1 MKYLHKWL
9 VLAVAMS
16 FAGSAMAQADDYSVA
31 KGKIEALLGMEVKAI
46 GDAPISGLLQVVT
59 DKGLFYASLD
69 AKYFMQGRIYNLDEG
84 MRNETE
90 VSLAAMRFEGIEKFK
105 SSMIEFKA
113 KDEKYVVDVF
123 TDITCGYC
131 RKFHNEIAQY
141 NQLGITIR
149 YLAFPRS
156 GLNSKTYNDMVSV
169 WCAAN
174 PQQAMTDAKG
184 GEGVKSKTCA
194 NQVAEQYAFG
204 QSIGV
209 NGTPNIILP
218 DGSLIPGY
226 QPPAMLAEAL
236 KQLL

>member
-1 MKYLHKWL
+1 MKYLNRCL
-9 VLAVAMS
+9 VLAVALM
-16 FAGSAMAQADDYSVA
+16 AGAYAQADDYSVA
-31 KGKIEALLGMEVKAI
+31 KGKIESLLGMQVKAI
-46 GDAPISGLLQVVT
+46 GDAPINGLLQVVT
-59 DKGLFYASLD
+59 DKGLFYASPD

-90 VSLAAMRFEGIEKFK
+90 VSLAAMRIGGIEKFG
-105 SSMIEFKA
+105 SSVIEFKA

-131 RKFHNEIAQY
+131 KKLHNEIDQY
-141 NQLGITIR
+141 NKLGITVR
-149 YLAFPRS
+149 YLAYPRE
-156 GLNSKTYNDMVSV
+156 GLNGKTYKDMVSV
-169 WCAAN
+169 WCAEN
-174 PQQAMTDAKG
+174 PQQALTNAKG
-184 GEGVKSKTCA
+184 GEGVKAKTCD

>member
-1 MKYLHKWL
+1 MKGLNKIL
-9 VLAVAMS
+9 VLMALCMLGSAVAKD
-16 FAGSAMAQADDYSVA
+16 DDYSVA
-31 KGKIEALLGMEVKAI
+31 KGKIESLLGMQVKAI
-46 GDAPISGLLQVVT
+46 ADAPINGLLQVVT
-59 DKGLFYASLD
+59 DKGLFYSSPD

-90 VSLAAMRFEGIEKFK
+90 VSLAAMRLGGIAKF
-105 SSMIEFKA
+105 SSSVIEFKA

-131 RKFHNEIAQY
+131 KKFHNEIDQY
-141 NQLGITIR
+141 NKLGITVR
-149 YLAFPRS
+149 YLAYPREGLS
-156 GLNSKTYNDMVSV
+156 GRTYKDMVSV
-169 WCAAN
+169 WCAEN
-174 PQQAMTDAKG
+174 PQQAMTNAKG
-184 GEGVKSKTCA
+184 GEGVKSKTCE
-194 NQVAEQYAFG
+194 NKVAEQYAFG

-226 QPPAMLAEAL
+226 QPPALLAEAL